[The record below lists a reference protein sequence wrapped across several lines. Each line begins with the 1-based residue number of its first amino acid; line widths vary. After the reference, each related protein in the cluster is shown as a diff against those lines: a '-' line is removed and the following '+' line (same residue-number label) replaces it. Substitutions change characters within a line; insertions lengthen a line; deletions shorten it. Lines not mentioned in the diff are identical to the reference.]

1 MTFCG
6 DLPFVPSGINHH
18 PFENLRRKGHHCHDR
33 KRLSGGR
40 PQKFLPAFGQ
50 KLLWDV
56 HFTPGLA
63 ETVVAVYAPGDRD
76 SYGCVAPDTTTGR
89 DPPQRRRARAR
100 NGVAP
105 HIPAAFCRDAGSAGH
120 GATEAA
126 RPERSLQAGGVASG
140 MEARQ
145 GGDSF
150 AGSVHDSPPRQ
161 GDARKRHKQ
170 ENNKTDSNE
179 SIRKKKNSSSS
190 SSSSSSRNNNII
202 SNRQMTGLKRQK
214 PPSERPRNGR
224 GGASARP
231 LSAPPARGLFP
242 ARADGDLSSRLPGV
256 FRPADE

>member
-18 PFENLRRKGHHCHDR
+18 PFENLRRKGHHCHGR

-63 ETVVAVYAPGDRD
+63 ETVVAVFAPGDRD

-126 RPERSLQAGGVASG
+126 RPERSLQAGGS
-140 MEARQ
+140 RQ
-145 GGDSF
+145 GWK
-150 AGSVHDSPPRQ
+150 P
-161 GDARKRHKQ
+161 ARA
-170 ENNKTDSNE
+170 ET
-179 SIRKKKNSSSS
+179 
-190 SSSSSSRNNNII
+190 
-202 SNRQMTGLKRQK
+202 
-214 PPSERPRNGR
+214 
-224 GGASARP
+224 ASLAPFTTAR
-231 LSAPPARGLFP
+231 PARGTP
-242 ARADGDLSSRLPGV
+242 GKGTGRRTTKQTVMRASEKRRTVAVAGTTTSSV
-256 FRPADE
+256 TDK

>member
-50 KLLWDV
+50 KVLRDV

-63 ETVVAVYAPGDRD
+63 ETVVAVFAPGDRD

-105 HIPAAFCRDAGSAGH
+105 HIPAAFCRDARSAGH
-120 GATEAA
+120 GATRVA
-126 RPERSLQAGGVASG
+126 RPFRSLQTRGFHASD
-140 MEARQ
+140 R
-145 GGDSF
+145 S
-150 AGSVHDSPPRQ
+150 DSPKPRQ
-161 GDARKRHKQ
+161 RVRRRLAGAPAAACR
-170 ENNKTDSNE
+170 
-179 SIRKKKNSSSS
+179 
-190 SSSSSSRNNNII
+190 SR
-202 SNRQMTGLKRQK
+202 
-214 PPSERPRNGR
+214 
-224 GGASARP
+224 A
-231 LSAPPARGLFP
+231 
-242 ARADGDLSSRLPGV
+242 
-256 FRPADE
+256 

>member
-63 ETVVAVYAPGDRD
+63 ETVVAVFAPGDRGLN
-76 SYGCVAPDTTTGR
+76 GCMAPDTTTGR

-105 HIPAAFCRDAGSAGH
+105 HIPAAFCRDARSAGH

-126 RPERSLQAGGVASG
+126 RQR
-140 MEARQ
+140 RR
-145 GGDSF
+145 D
-150 AGSVHDSPPRQ
+150 
-161 GDARKRHKQ
+161 
-170 ENNKTDSNE
+170 
-179 SIRKKKNSSSS
+179 
-190 SSSSSSRNNNII
+190 
-202 SNRQMTGLKRQK
+202 
-214 PPSERPRNGR
+214 RNGR
-224 GGASARP
+224 CKPGGSRQGWKPARAETASLAPFTTAR
-231 LSAPPARGLFP
+231 PARGTPGKGTGRRTTELTVI
-242 ARADGDLSSRLPGV
+242 RAAVIRVRTGGKR
-256 FRPADE
+256 E